1 MTSEPGRRDED
12 PVAGRDADEPDP
24 TEGSADRLQEA
35 RDKIAAAEN
44 SDDDT
49 RLEVLEEVRSA
60 LEAELDT
67 SVENGSARH

>member
-1 MTSEPGRRDED
+1 MSSEPEGRDDDPRARD
-12 PVAGRDADEPDP
+12 DADERDP
-24 TEGSADRLQEA
+24 NERSGDRLQEA

-44 SDDDT
+44 SDDDK